1 MGTDYRRAAGGQDCV
16 VAVLGSSGVTSY
28 PAGTTAGL
36 DEAGGF
42 LGEAP
47 CFLGE
52 AEVRALG
59 VLADAGMV
67 PPLRLL
73 KAGSR
78 SRSEARTWVFP
89 DSKAS

>member
-1 MGTDYRRAAGGQDCV
+1 MGTDYRRAAGDQDCV
-16 VAVLGSSGVTSY
+16 IAVLGSSGVSSY
-28 PAGTTAGL
+28 PTGATAGL

-67 PPLRLL
+67 PPLRLVRP
-73 KAGSR
+73 GSSNR
-78 SRSEARTWVFP
+78 SGVRTWVFP